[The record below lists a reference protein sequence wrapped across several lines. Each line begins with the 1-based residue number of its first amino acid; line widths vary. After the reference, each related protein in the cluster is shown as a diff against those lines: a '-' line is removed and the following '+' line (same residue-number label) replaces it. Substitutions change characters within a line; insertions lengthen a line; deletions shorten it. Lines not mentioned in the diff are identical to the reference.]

1 MLISGQK
8 KSLQTKKYL
17 REYVLILIVLCPW
30 LEFYF
35 TLIVSLHSEQFTS
48 DILSIW
54 DYDLS
59 VDQYNVYGGTGKASV
74 TAQIENLQTWLQ
86 QWTHLQTW
94 LQQLSCHHLQTC
106 L

>member
-1 MLISGQK
+1 MYWYWLYFVPDLSF
-8 KSLQTKKYL
+8 
-17 REYVLILIVLCPW
+17 ILL
-30 LEFYF
+30 L
-35 TLIVSLHSEQFTS
+35 LIVSLHSEQFTS

-94 LQQLSCHHLQTC
+94 LQQ
-106 L
+106 